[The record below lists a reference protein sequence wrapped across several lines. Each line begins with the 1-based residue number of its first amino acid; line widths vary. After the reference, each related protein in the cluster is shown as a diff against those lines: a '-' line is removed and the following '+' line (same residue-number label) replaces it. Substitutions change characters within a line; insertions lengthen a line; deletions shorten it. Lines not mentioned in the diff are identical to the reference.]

1 MGAMLP
7 NLLAALGA
15 AVCLALLVHMFLPA
29 PQRQKLDM
37 RLGRL
42 WRAAQARWQQG
53 WKKRSLGK
61 PVPVQRQT
69 PAGAPPAALPGTAP
83 RLPRQGSRPLRAGQ
97 GGSADRPVPL
107 APLPRVPAAPK
118 PDPEVERQAEL
129 EAQAVIDRARRQ
141 SRGDP
146 PVERDG
152 NVYRPDAFK
161 PRPPKDKLH

>member
-1 MGAMLP
+1 MGTMLP

-29 PQRQKLDM
+29 PQRQRLDTH
-37 RLGRL
+37 LGRL
-42 WRAAQARWQQG
+42 WRVLQARWQQG
-53 WKKRSLGK
+53 WSKRSLGK
-61 PVPVQRQT
+61 PVSVQP
-69 PAGAPPAALPGTAP
+69 PAGAPPAAPPGTAP
-83 RLPRQGSRPLRAGQ
+83 RLPRQTSRPQRAGQ
-97 GGSADRPVPL
+97 GGSPGRPVPL
-107 APLPRVPAAPK
+107 APLPRAPAASR
-118 PDPEVERQAEL
+118 PDPEAERQAEL